1 VRARGRRRRLS
12 RRLIVSSV
20 LVTAFSL
27 SIVALVLAMRPPAV
41 NGPKPDIDLPQAAD
55 GSTSQGS
62 INLGAP
68 STMIPRIPRLSSTIP
83 GGIINLTNWKL
94 TLPTSDDGEP
104 AEITQPKLTSFRDP
118 RYFHVDTLGDGVV
131 FRAPVSGATTAN
143 SDYPRSELR
152 EMTAGGKKQ
161 ASWSGES
168 GTHIMTINQAITAVP
183 TGKPE
188 VVAGQIHDDED
199 DVVMV
204 RLHGNKLFVE
214 GDGKQIGVLDPAYR
228 LGTRFTVQVV
238 ATPGLIRVTYNG
250 IKTVSLERDGSD
262 YYFKAGCYTQANED
276 NGGDDSYGEVVIHSL
291 TVQHS

>member
-1 VRARGRRRRLS
+1 MRARARRSRLS
-12 RRLIVSSV
+12 RRVIVSTV
-20 LVTAFSL
+20 LLSAFSL
-27 SIVALVLAMRPPAV
+27 SIGALVVAMQPPSAR
-41 NGPKPDIDLPQAAD
+41 GPKPKIDLPQYSSA
-55 GSTSQGS
+55 SPGS

-83 GGIINLTNWKL
+83 GGVINLTNWKL
-94 TLPTSDDGEP
+94 TLPVGDNGEP
-104 AEITQPKLTSFRDP
+104 DEITQPELTRFRHP
-118 RYFHVDTLGDGVV
+118 RYFHVDPIGDGVV
-131 FRAPVSGATTAN
+131 FRAPVGGATTGN
-143 SDYPRSELR
+143 SEYPRSELR

-168 GTHIMTINQAITAVP
+168 GTHVMTINQAITALP
-183 TGKPE
+183 SGKPE
-188 VVAGQIHDDED
+188 VVAGQIHDEED

-214 GDGKQIGVLDPAYR
+214 SDGRQVGVLDPAYR
-228 LGTRFTVQVV
+228 LGTRFTVQIT

-250 IKTVSLERDGSD
+250 LKTVSMERDGSD

-276 NGGDDSYGEVVIHSL
+276 NSDEDSYGEVVIHSL